1 MPSFLVETFL
11 PRGVA
16 GERLCR
22 ERRASEAA
30 EAMTREG
37 TRVRFG
43 GSIHVPDEEICFFSF
58 EAPSDSA
65 ATLVAERAGLGTFRV
80 VEIEASVES
89 SWHPEA
95 T

>member
-11 PRGVA
+11 PRGAA
-16 GERLCR
+16 GERLRR
-22 ERRASEAA
+22 ERRVSEAA

-58 EAPSDSA
+58 EAPSDRV
-65 ATLVAERAGLGTFRV
+65 ATLVAERAGLESFRV
-80 VEIEASVES
+80 VEIEATMES